1 MEAGPATS
9 SKIAFPHTYVLLVA
23 IMVVAAIA
31 GWFIPAGE
39 YDRVDLGG
47 RQVIDPGTYHRVPA
61 HPAGVVA
68 VVTAF
73 PKALIEVADI
83 VFYIFIIGGAF
94 AVLNRTGTIRAGI
107 EHLVRRIGTRE
118 WLVVP
123 SLTLLF
129 AIGGGSIGIAEE
141 TLVFLPTLYLL
152 ARSLGYDSL
161 VAGGMALVGAGS
173 GFSSAFMNPFTVGVA
188 QGIVGLPLFSG
199 IEFRIVL
206 WLCFTIVSIVFLT
219 RYAARIKTE
228 PSASLM
234 YEIDRQREL
243 PIDSGGETQFTKRHL
258 AVAVLCLLALCAL
271 VVGSTS
277 WNWGI
282 LELSALFFA
291 LAVVAGPLGG
301 LSANETARSFVAGAA
316 DMTYAGLV
324 VGLARGS
331 LVVLREASVI
341 DTITK
346 AMADAVSQWPVSISV
361 LGVYLMQCLLNVI
374 VPSGSG
380 QAAVSLPVLAPF
392 GDLLGVTRQTIVLAY
407 QLGDGM
413 SNILTPTSGYF
424 MAALGILKIPW
435 SVWVRW
441 LLPLFAVWFV
451 MGSIAVLVAHAIHL
465 GPF

>member
-1 MEAGPATS
+1 METRAAVP
-9 SKIAFPHTYVLLVA
+9 KIAFPHTYVLLVA
-23 IMVVAAIA
+23 IIVVAAVVS
-31 GWFIPAGE
+31 WVIPAGE
-39 YDRVDLGG
+39 YDRVDLEG
-47 RQVIDPGTYHRVPA
+47 RRVIDPNSYHRVPA
-61 HPAGVVA
+61 NPAGVIA

-94 AVLNRTGTIRAGI
+94 GVLNRTGTIRAGI
-107 EHLVRRIGTRE
+107 EGLVRRIGTRE
-118 WLVVP
+118 WLIVP
-123 SLTLLF
+123 GLTLLF
-129 AIGGGSIGIAEE
+129 SIGGGSIGIAEE

-161 VAGGMALVGAGS
+161 VAGGIALVGASS
-173 GFSSAFMNPFTVGVA
+173 GFSAAFMNPFTVGVA

-206 WLCFTIVSIVFLT
+206 WICFTAVSIVFLV
-219 RYAARIKTE
+219 RYAARVKAE
-228 PSASLM
+228 PSASPM

-243 PIDSGGETQFTKRHL
+243 REDAAGETYFKKRHL
-258 AVAVLCLLALCAL
+258 AVVVLCLVALCAL
-271 VVGSTS
+271 VVGATS
-277 WNWGI
+277 WSWGI

-346 AMADAVSQWPVSISV
+346 AMADAVSHWPVSISV
-361 LGVYLMQCLLNVI
+361 LGVYLMQCLLNFI

-392 GDLLGVTRQTIVLAY
+392 GDLLGITRQTTVLAY
-407 QLGDGM
+407 QLGDGL

-441 LLPLFAVWFV
+441 LLPLFAAWFV
-451 MGSIAVLVAHAIHL
+451 MGSIAVLVAHAIEL